1 MNLTDIQLPRELEAD
16 GSAENIR
23 KVLAARTIKF
33 DVVNRERNGK
43 ASNGEGIVTAN
54 GQFCR

>member
-33 DVVNRERNGK
+33 DVVN
-43 ASNGEGIVTAN
+43 
-54 GQFCR
+54 